1 MTVGDRIRERR
12 KELGMSQDDLA
23 KKMGYSG
30 KSAISRIEN
39 EGNNLTTDRVSK
51 LASALDCTP
60 GYLMGW
66 TDKETK
72 TIEHIRKTLT
82 NIDSVNPLDRVLK
95 RAESDPEYKECI
107 ITILNLKK
115 DIRQEIYDYVD
126 FKACKLKQGG
136 HTIPNRSYKVR
147 W

>member
-126 FKACKLKQGG
+126 FKACKHKQGESFDSQQ
-136 HTIPNRSYKVR
+136 IV
-147 W
+147 

>member
-126 FKACKLKQGG
+126 FKACKHKQGG
-136 HTIPNRSYKVR
+136 SYDSQQIV
-147 W
+147 